1 MKIRDLS
8 KVDKDGNPLEIV
20 SDSFTVRRYVNVGGK
35 YYDSDDSVVHESSAV
50 TSGTIFQND
59 GVIELEDTKENS
71 TVDFDPITQGEN
83 NVNLGEM
90 ITSNMGGYASNQDK
104 NTDDFTNLD
113 SIGENTLEALKYAGL
128 SATNIG
134 GIGTEVDKIVKGAT
148 DQPTQSAFDIANQKV
163 VAWKE
168 KAYKQIHIND
178 FKESQ
183 YYNDVSN
190 LANTQN
196 KYKRGSLG
204 YSSDI
209 TDIAQNLLAKL
220 GDNDYQESAEELM
233 DLNFAG
239 EYNMYSDKPGAVVK
253 SKPLDSG
260 KEYPTTKVYKEIS
273 NYRDSENKYD
283 NRVFALQ
290 NDHEIQEFN
299 IGKGIDNRPE
309 NPFSPRKLSDAQA
322 RMISILKYKNT
333 FLTELGCLYVKPW
346 YNSDGLKNFYVPFE
360 FKPEISEGNM
370 AAKYQAEN
378 LLNRLGSMMVYTGTE
393 LSTLTLS
400 TTYIALAP
408 DFPEQDELSRQ
419 HNVNAWEFNWTNNRL
434 EEIEYKLRSLV
445 FPDLLNGTNGSIL
458 KPPIV
463 QILIGGEKE
472 NPNVGTLYKY
482 PSDDAKYFKITS
494 SDDRRIWK
502 KYVVTSVQI
511 DNLNDVMS
519 YPSLYVYTPN
529 KRLGF
534 ENDGIS
540 ANVTTALTVSSE
552 SNINYT
558 TTNGVKSADEG
569 SSTETKTTEGNY
581 IVRRRGF
588 KVTLQLAEV
597 TENFLDI
604 VPDFKAYYD
613 AFTNLETNANLT
625 KTYANE
631 NMYNNLRNAKD
642 VLTAE
647 ADTLFANTGTLEE
660 RIKELLEKAYV
671 IAKNYYEPDEAI
683 LTSLKTILK
692 LTGADDTEYKSKYP
706 NWDNIKTNVKFAKI
720 NNIGSEK
727 GRTSIYVYNNEYR
740 SGASKQDTTIT
751 HSFCKK
757 PNNGK
762 DYNFE
767 GIFYDC
773 PFKVNLSE
781 SLDLNNKNLLTYLFH
796 YFKNYSELKKLL
808 ENNDNN
814 EIPSTR
820 VEKYIKE
827 LIKAFEKGGKIFV
840 YNERGSWVNICE
852 VPSVKSIVQML
863 NNSLNAL
870 NNNYNSLEN
879 KIKNIALKYTTQKDE
894 DRPPKSFTIDENLHL
909 KTDKDSD
916 IYLAD
921 AIDSSC
927 KWTEPMITYLNSER
941 WIYPFSNYYSKNNL
955 KDSYEKIIMKAKDD
969 WPTTNTLNI
978 FNTNYKENDTFL
990 PCEKFISW
998 EYDGN
1003 KDKEIAGISTI
1014 RETDEN
1020 KLGTQYD
1027 QQYSVARLAVKMKN
1041 AKDSYDK
1048 IKLGTGY
1055 GKETDPDKNGKS
1067 EYKSKYTEVIRE

>member
-346 YNSDGLKNFYVPFE
+346 YNSDGLENFYVPFE

-419 HNVNAWEFNWTNNRL
+419 
-434 EEIEYKLRSLV
+434 
-445 FPDLLNGTNGSIL
+445 
-458 KPPIV
+458 
-463 QILIGGEKE
+463 
-472 NPNVGTLYKY
+472 
-482 PSDDAKYFKITS
+482 
-494 SDDRRIWK
+494 
-502 KYVVTSVQI
+502 
-511 DNLNDVMS
+511 
-519 YPSLYVYTPN
+519 
-529 KRLGF
+529 
-534 ENDGIS
+534 
-540 ANVTTALTVSSE
+540 
-552 SNINYT
+552 
-558 TTNGVKSADEG
+558 
-569 SSTETKTTEGNY
+569 
-581 IVRRRGF
+581 
-588 KVTLQLAEV
+588 
-597 TENFLDI
+597 
-604 VPDFKAYYD
+604 
-613 AFTNLETNANLT
+613 
-625 KTYANE
+625 
-631 NMYNNLRNAKD
+631 
-642 VLTAE
+642 
-647 ADTLFANTGTLEE
+647 
-660 RIKELLEKAYV
+660 
-671 IAKNYYEPDEAI
+671 
-683 LTSLKTILK
+683 
-692 LTGADDTEYKSKYP
+692 
-706 NWDNIKTNVKFAKI
+706 
-720 NNIGSEK
+720 
-727 GRTSIYVYNNEYR
+727 
-740 SGASKQDTTIT
+740 
-751 HSFCKK
+751 
-757 PNNGK
+757 
-762 DYNFE
+762 
-767 GIFYDC
+767 
-773 PFKVNLSE
+773 
-781 SLDLNNKNLLTYLFH
+781 
-796 YFKNYSELKKLL
+796 
-808 ENNDNN
+808 
-814 EIPSTR
+814 
-820 VEKYIKE
+820 
-827 LIKAFEKGGKIFV
+827 
-840 YNERGSWVNICE
+840 
-852 VPSVKSIVQML
+852 
-863 NNSLNAL
+863 
-870 NNNYNSLEN
+870 
-879 KIKNIALKYTTQKDE
+879 
-894 DRPPKSFTIDENLHL
+894 
-909 KTDKDSD
+909 
-916 IYLAD
+916 
-921 AIDSSC
+921 
-927 KWTEPMITYLNSER
+927 
-941 WIYPFSNYYSKNNL
+941 
-955 KDSYEKIIMKAKDD
+955 
-969 WPTTNTLNI
+969 
-978 FNTNYKENDTFL
+978 
-990 PCEKFISW
+990 
-998 EYDGN
+998 
-1003 KDKEIAGISTI
+1003 
-1014 RETDEN
+1014 
-1020 KLGTQYD
+1020 
-1027 QQYSVARLAVKMKN
+1027 
-1041 AKDSYDK
+1041 
-1048 IKLGTGY
+1048 
-1055 GKETDPDKNGKS
+1055 
-1067 EYKSKYTEVIRE
+1067 